1 MAINWGPGSPKPVGG
16 TPNEGKSPR
25 WVKRARKRYKAKYGR
40 RHPGFGPGKSK
51 TPTPSQLHK
60 QNERDRNRR
69 RKRRQREQ
77 GGGGKGG
84 KGGGGGRLGDFLDP
98 NNPLSGRS
106 LRQSARALTDLELTP
121 GINAFSREM
130 AGIEAQRMGSEAGL
144 HRLGSITGD
153 RVKGAYGALGA
164 SSGQTVARM
173 QALAESVNANERA
186 VNKQSAENTAGYQK
200 GQLGA
205 LTEGLEAANAAP
217 SGGSAS
223 QAALASATQ
232 QQQQAQESQS
242 KAQAAFAQAQGAAFT
257 GLAAGQ
263 AQAAQQQGAEAQADL
278 AEIIANRIAESNMEH
293 RSAYM
298 DAQGS
303 RADLQATRGATML
316 KNLLE
321 LRGGER
327 EWINARNPV
336 KPTSRN
342 VNIYKGLNKKGTAAA
357 QIKVAQIYAA
367 AKAQGANAQK
377 IVAQIQQQTGMNHD
391 AALKAYGKLAGGG
404 GGKNKR
410 KRPSPKGYAR

>member
-1 MAINWGPGSPKPVGG
+1 
-16 TPNEGKSPR
+16 
-25 WVKRARKRYKAKYGR
+25 
-40 RHPGFGPGKSK
+40 
-51 TPTPSQLHK
+51 
-60 QNERDRNRR
+60 
-69 RKRRQREQ
+69 
-77 GGGGKGG
+77 
-84 KGGGGGRLGDFLDP
+84 
-98 NNPLSGRS
+98 
-106 LRQSARALTDLELTP
+106 
-121 GINAFSREM
+121 
-130 AGIEAQRMGSEAGL
+130 
-144 HRLGSITGD
+144 
-153 RVKGAYGALGA
+153 
-164 SSGQTVARM
+164 
-173 QALAESVNANERA
+173 
-186 VNKQSAENTAGYQK
+186 
-200 GQLGA
+200 
-205 LTEGLEAANAAP
+205 
-217 SGGSAS
+217 
-223 QAALASATQ
+223 
-232 QQQQAQESQS
+232 
-242 KAQAAFAQAQGAAFT
+242 
-257 GLAAGQ
+257 
-263 AQAAQQQGAEAQADL
+263 
-278 AEIIANRIAESNMEH
+278 
-293 RSAYM
+293 M